1 MSFLLQVMNT
11 GDSTTTATNNV
22 VNTTTATATPETVE
36 ASMNVLD
43 LAVKGGWTM
52 IPTGIMSLIAVYLI
66 IERLIAISKAR
77 REDANFM
84 NNIKD
89 FIHNGKIDAAVALCR
104 STQTP
109 ISRMLEKGI
118 GRIGHSLEDIN
129 RAVENRAKLEL
140 YGLERNLSILATI
153 AGAAPLMGLI
163 GTVTG
168 MVRTFFGIASSG
180 RGVEIATLAGGVY
193 EAMIATVAGL
203 IVGIIAYIG
212 YNLLVSRV
220 EKVVYKMELRSV
232 EFIEILQSPVK

>member
-1 MSFLLQVMNT
+1 MGFLLQITT
-11 GDSTTTATNNV
+11 GDSNAVTTA
-22 VNTTTATATPETVE
+22 AETVTDPTPHVE
-36 ASMNVLD
+36 TSMNIID
-43 LAVKGGWTM
+43 LAIKGGWTM
-52 IPTGIMSLIAVYLI
+52 IPTGLMSLVAIYLI
-66 IERLIAISKAR
+66 IERIIAIAKAK
-77 REDANFM
+77 REDSNFM

-89 FIHNGKIDAAVALCR
+89 FIHSGKIDAALALCR
-104 STQTP
+104 STNTP
-109 ISRMLEKGI
+109 IARMLEKGI

-203 IVGIIAYIG
+203 IVGIIAYVG

-232 EFIEILQSPVK
+232 EFIEILQTPVK

>member
-1 MSFLLQVMNT
+1 MGILLQIVT
-11 GDSTTTATNNV
+11 GDSTTA
-22 VNTTTATATPETVE
+22 TTTAVVDTVAKIPPPTVE
-36 ASMNVLD
+36 KTMNIMD

-52 IPTGIMSLIAVYLI
+52 IPIGIMSLIAVYII
-66 IERLIAISKAR
+66 IERLIAISKAKK
-77 REDANFM
+77 EDSNFM

-89 FIHNGKIDAAVALCR
+89 FIHGGKIDAAISLCR
-104 STQTP
+104 ATHTP

-118 GRIGHSLEDIN
+118 MRIGNSLEDIN
-129 RAVENRAKLEL
+129 IAVENRAKLEV
-140 YGLERNLSILATI
+140 YGLEKNLSILATI

-168 MVRTFFGIASSG
+168 MVETFFGIANSG
-180 RGVEIATLAGGVY
+180 KGVEIAVLAGGVY
-193 EAMIATVAGL
+193 QAMVATVGGL

-232 EFIEILQSPVK
+232 EFVEILQQPVK

>member
-1 MSFLLQVMNT
+1 MGILLQIT
-11 GDSTTTATNNV
+11 TPGDSTVKTV
-22 VNTTTATATPETVE
+22 VDTIAKTEPAPTVE
-36 ASMNVLD
+36 KTMNILD
-43 LAVKGGWTM
+43 LAMKGGWTM
-52 IPTGIMSLIAVYLI
+52 IPIGIMSLIAIYLI
-66 IERLIAISKAR
+66 IERLIAIGKAR

-89 FIHNGKIDAAVALCR
+89 FIINGKIDAAISLCR
-104 STQTP
+104 ATNTP
-109 ISRMLEKGI
+109 IARMLEKGI
-118 GRIGHSLEDIN
+118 GRIGHPLEDIN

-140 YGLERNLSILATI
+140 YGLERNLSILATL

-168 MVRTFFGIASSG
+168 MVQTFFGIASSG
-180 RGVEIATLAGGVY
+180 KGVEIAVLAGGVY
-193 EAMIATVAGL
+193 EAMVATVGGL

-232 EFIEILQSPVK
+232 EFIEILQTPVK

>member
-11 GDSTTTATNNV
+11 GDSTTTTTNVANTV
-22 VNTTTATATPETVE
+22 TTTPTVVPTD

-43 LAVKGGWTM
+43 LAIKGGWTM
-52 IPTGIMSLIAVYLI
+52 IPIGIMSLIAIYLI
-66 IERLIAISKAR
+66 IERLVAIGKAR
-77 REDANFM
+77 REDTNFM

-89 FIHNGKIDAAVALCR
+89 FIHNGKIDAAIAMCR
-104 STQTP
+104 SAQTP
-109 ISRMLEKGI
+109 IARMLEKGI
-118 GRIGHSLEDIN
+118 GRIGHSLADISL
-129 RAVENRAKLEL
+129 AVENRAKLEV
-140 YGLERNLSILATI
+140 YGLEKNLSILATI

-168 MVRTFFGIASSG
+168 MVQTFFGIANSG
-180 RGVEIATLAGGVY
+180 KGVEIAVLAGGVY
-193 EAMIATVAGL
+193 QAMVATVGGL

-232 EFIEILQSPVK
+232 EFIEILQTPVK

>member
-1 MSFLLQVMNT
+1 MGILLQVVT
-11 GDSTTTATNNV
+11 PGDSGTTATENV
-22 VNTTTATATPETVE
+22 VNTVTATTPITVE
-36 ASMNVLD
+36 QSTNVLD
-43 LAVKGGWTM
+43 LAIKGGWTM
-52 IPTGIMSLIAVYLI
+52 IPIGLMSLVAIYLI
-66 IERLIAISKAR
+66 IDRVVAISKAKK
-77 REDANFM
+77 EDSNFM

-89 FIHNGKIDAAVALCR
+89 FIHNGKIDAALALCR

-118 GRIGHSLEDIN
+118 GRIGHSLADISL
-129 RAVENRAKLEL
+129 AVENRAKLEV
-140 YGLERNLSILATI
+140 YGLEKNLSILATI

-168 MVRTFFGIASSG
+168 MVQTFMGIANSG
-180 RGVEIATLAGGVY
+180 KGVEIATLAGGVY
-193 EAMIATVAGL
+193 QAMVATVGGL

-232 EFIEILQSPVK
+232 EFIEILQTPVK

>member
-11 GDSTTTATNNV
+11 GDSTATTNTV
-22 VNTTTATATPETVE
+22 VNTTTATVTPEKVD
-36 ASMNVLD
+36 ASLNVLD

-52 IPTGIMSLIAVYLI
+52 IPIGIMSLVAIYII
-66 IERLIAISKAR
+66 IERLVAVGKAR
-77 REDANFM
+77 REDQNFM

-89 FIHNGKIDAAVALCR
+89 FIHSGKIDAAVALCR
-104 STQTP
+104 STHTP
-109 ISRMLEKGI
+109 IARMLEKGV
-118 GRIGHSLEDIN
+118 GRIGHSLADISL
-129 RAVENRAKLEL
+129 AVENRAKLEV
-140 YGLERNLSILATI
+140 YGLEKNLSILATI

-168 MVRTFFGIASSG
+168 MVQTFFGIASSG
-180 RGVEIATLAGGVY
+180 QGVKIDVLAGGVY
-193 EAMIATVAGL
+193 QAMVATVGGL

-232 EFIEILQSPVK
+232 EFIEILQTPVK

>member
-1 MSFLLQVMNT
+1 MSFLLQVLT
-11 GDSTTTATNNV
+11 GDSTTTTNNV
-22 VNTTTATATPETVE
+22 ANTTTATTTTENVD

-52 IPTGIMSLIAVYLI
+52 IPIGIMSLIAVYLI
-66 IERLIAISKAR
+66 IERLVAIGKAR

-89 FIHNGKIDAAVALCR
+89 FIHNGKIDAAIAMCR
-104 STQTP
+104 SAQTP
-109 ISRMLEKGI
+109 IARMLEKGI
-118 GRIGHSLEDIN
+118 SRIGHSLADISL
-129 RAVENRAKLEL
+129 AVENRAKLEV
-140 YGLERNLSILATI
+140 YGLEKNLSILATI

-168 MVRTFFGIASSG
+168 MVATFYEIASKDQ
-180 RGVEIATLAGGVY
+180 GVQISALAGGVY
-193 EAMIATVAGL
+193 QAMVATVAGL
-203 IVGIIAYIG
+203 IVGVIAYIG

-232 EFIEILQSPVK
+232 EFIEILQTPVK